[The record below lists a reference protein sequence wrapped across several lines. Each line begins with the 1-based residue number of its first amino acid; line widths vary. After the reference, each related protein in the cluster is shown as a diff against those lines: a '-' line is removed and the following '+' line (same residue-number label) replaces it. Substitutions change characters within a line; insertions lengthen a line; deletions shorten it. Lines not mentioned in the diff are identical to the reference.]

1 MKMKYNKALILLL
14 ITLAIGFVIM
24 TWFLLWNDKLVP
36 DALISSWFSFI
47 GIELGAMAGIK
58 ISEVKSENKKGGD
71 GE

>member
-1 MKMKYNKALILLL
+1 MKYNKALILLL

-36 DALISSWFSFI
+36 DALIYSWFSFI